1 MPSLFEYH
9 DFFATPPLDQT
20 LRKFWLLDNQANPQP
35 VLNQHVL
42 PNGCF
47 NIACVKGQ
55 GALIRTRVGEIPMP
69 ADYYFCGQATQSV
82 DVLIRP
88 FTQVLM
94 IQLYPWSL
102 SAFTNQPLT
111 GTTDT
116 VLPISTI
123 LPQLA
128 ALFDQHQTQKAQSNH
143 WPKAIMSA
151 VESGWLSLLVTAPH
165 SLLQQACQRLMQRK
179 GGNSVQELAQTINCS
194 TRLLEKLFKH
204 YLDLP
209 PKRFSTILRVRAV
222 VDAIRSKPADQP
234 LAQVAADYGFY
245 DEAHFSHTLK
255 ELIHHAPGKFDP
267 THYLLPLS
275 SAGY

>member
-1 MPSLFEYH
+1 MNPPFEYH
-9 DFFATPPLDQT
+9 DFFTTPPLDQT
-20 LRKFWLLDNQANPQP
+20 IRKFWLLDNGANSQP

-55 GALIRTRVGEIPMP
+55 GALIRTRMGEMPMP
-69 ADYYFCGQATQSV
+69 AEYYFCGQATQSV

-94 IQLYPWSL
+94 IQLYPWSF

-111 GTTDT
+111 DTTDT
-116 VLPISTI
+116 VMPLSTI

-128 ALFDQHQTQKAQSNH
+128 SLLNKHQAQKAPGNH
-143 WPKAIMSA
+143 WPKAVMSV
-151 VESGWLSLLVTAPH
+151 VESGWPSWLGTAPH
-165 SLLQQACQRLMQRK
+165 PRLQQACQYLMQRK
-179 GGNSVQELAQTINCS
+179 GGGSVQELAQLINCS

-204 YLDLP
+204 YLGLS

-222 VDAIRSKPADQP
+222 VDAIRSKPAHQP
-234 LAQVAADYGFY
+234 LAQVAADHGFY
-245 DEAHFSHTLK
+245 DEAHFSHT
-255 ELIHHAPGKFDP
+255 D
-267 THYLLPLS
+267 LS
-275 SAGY
+275 G